1 MRSSPQRDPTV
12 INRFGFY
19 QITQPWIGQ
28 YELDYESAGYGYMP
42 ESNVYT
48 YIKPSSPRANV

>member
-1 MRSSPQRDPTV
+1 MNVAPTV